1 MNKFLWNLF
10 GIKDG
15 DIPDPIDSS
24 RRGFLRLLGG
34 AAAVGVIQPTHFLAP
49 AGGWSSVRMLPS
61 VFVPDDFTGLSHLI
75 VPMLTDNVFK
85 TSPIFMHLSEA
96 GTYKQ
101 GGLYPH
107 KRHTGRSRILNV

>member
-15 DIPDPIDSS
+15 DIPEDPT

-49 AGGWSSVRMLPS
+49 AGGWPRNPDPWPQVA
-61 VFVPDDFTGLSHLI
+61 VKWVPYRQPKTISLSEYTEASYLI
-75 VPMLTDNVFK
+75 VPMLADNVFK
-85 TSPIFMHLSEA
+85 PNPLFIRAVDYSEWPRMLS
-96 GTYKQ
+96 
-101 GGLYPH
+101 
-107 KRHTGRSRILNV
+107 V

>member
-15 DIPDPIDSS
+15 DIPEDPS
-24 RRGFLRLLGG
+24 RRGFLKLLGG

-49 AGGWSSVRMLPS
+49 AGGWPQDRIIHTPLFSSE
-61 VFVPDDFTGLSHLI
+61 DFTRMSSLI

-85 TSPIFMHLSEA
+85 PSPLFTRMFKDGES
-96 GTYKQ
+96 
-101 GGLYPH
+101 
-107 KRHTGRSRILNV
+107 SRLIGA